1 MTWEYFIETLVDR
14 SGPLHTYITIGKGGV
29 GKTTVSILA
38 ARALSRRGRV
48 LLASLDPAKHL
59 LEYLGLPGP
68 LRRVRVTENLDAIQ
82 YDIGPLA
89 KKLADEYAILLRQV
103 MPGLVILN
111 LDDVVKSVRH
121 APGFEEEVFLRILE
135 ELYSLEEEYDYI
147 VIDTPPT
154 GVTHRILNLP
164 RLYVFW
170 LERLYQ
176 LRSKIVSLRYS
187 MARAM
192 GRREKPRDPVLDKLE
207 ELHERYNSL
216 WRKLREP
223 QRTSVTIIATPEPL
237 PVYEAKT
244 TLELLESLGIR
255 CRMIIA
261 NRILPWDKARE
272 LGLEEVQRRSL
283 EELEGLARGKC
294 KLLGILQ
301 ARRAPR
307 SLGEVE
313 ELEKLVIRVEDVL
326 AEAPSASGL

>member
-1 MTWEYFIETLVDR
+1 MTWEYFLEALTVDA
-14 SGPLHTYITIGKGGV
+14 GPPHTFITIGKGGV

-38 ARALSRRGRV
+38 ARALSGRGRV

-68 LRRVRVTENLDAIQ
+68 LRKSSVAENLDAIQ

-89 KKLADEYAILLRQV
+89 KKLADEYAVLLRQV

-135 ELYSLEEEYDYI
+135 ELYSLEDEYDYV

-170 LERLYQ
+170 LERLHE
-176 LRSKIVSLRYS
+176 LRSRIVSLRYA

-207 ELHERYNSL
+207 ELHGKYSRL
-216 WRKLREP
+216 WGKLRDP
-223 QRTSVTIIATPEPL
+223 SRTSVTIIATPEPL
-237 PVYEAKT
+237 PVYEART
-244 TLELLESLGIR
+244 TIELLESLGVR
-255 CRMIIA
+255 CRMIVA
-261 NRILPWDKARE
+261 NRILPWDKAVE
-272 LGLEEVQRRSL
+272 LGVSEVQRRSL
-283 EELEGLARGKC
+283 EDLARLARGRC
-294 KLLGILQ
+294 RLLGILQ
-301 ARRAPR
+301 ARKAPR
-307 SLGEVE
+307 SLGDVE
-313 ELEKLVIRVEDVL
+313 ELEDIVVRVEDVL
-326 AEAPSASGL
+326 AEAPSASGP